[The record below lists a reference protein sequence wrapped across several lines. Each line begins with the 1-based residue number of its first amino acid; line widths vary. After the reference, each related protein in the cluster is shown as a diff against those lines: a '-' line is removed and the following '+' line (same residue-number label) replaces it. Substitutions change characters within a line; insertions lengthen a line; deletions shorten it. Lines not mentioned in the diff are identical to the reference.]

1 MELERYGGNSK
12 NYHDV
17 CLDST
22 WRLKVTRWNLHIL
35 KPVESLSADF
45 RSFPI
50 IYQICPKRLHGFCIL
65 ACFYSGPLRVKS
77 KTRIFGRPQPL
88 PSYCSDFAKIEKIS
102 ESTQN
107 GPKWR
112 EIKKKDC
119 PHKKKD
125 LKKKSFFK
133 IFRKLFRIIWNV
145 KKLTK
150 NFSFQKKILKIF

>member
-50 IYQICPKRLHGFCIL
+50 IYQICPKRLHDFCIW
-65 ACFYSGPLRVKS
+65 ACFYSVVAPWAEYTQILSSWIGYLYGEFYRILCSLRYLFYFLRQYRRFSPDV
-77 KTRIFGRPQPL
+77 
-88 PSYCSDFAKIEKIS
+88 CWKIDITLLNQTQHYVDILIS
-102 ESTQN
+102 
-107 GPKWR
+107 
-112 EIKKKDC
+112 I
-119 PHKKKD
+119 
-125 LKKKSFFK
+125 SFWIWFYMLHWCC
-133 IFRKLFRIIWNV
+133 LFPYVLR
-145 KKLTK
+145 
-150 NFSFQKKILKIF
+150 